1 MPKIPHQ
8 TPLVERDPKCP
19 PLPTGEVASG
29 NPNRVHVRL
38 ISIRKRLIDPDNL
51 SGKSLTDCLRNA
63 GFLCDDSAEEIS
75 YQIEQRKPRKDP
87 TTRQEEEEGTL
98 VYLTYPT
105 PESIDRVREKIH
117 QQIPNEKPKTTQRL

>member
-8 TPLVERDPKCP
+8 TTELERDPQRP
-19 PLPTGEVASG
+19 PLSTGEGATG

-38 ISIRKRLIDPDNL
+38 VSVRKRLIDPDNL

-63 GFLCDDSAEEIS
+63 GFLRDDSAEEII
-75 YQIEQRKPRKDP
+75 YQIEQRKPLKDP
-87 TTRQEEEEGTL
+87 TSGQEEEEGTL

-105 PESIDRVREKIH
+105 PESITRVREKIH
-117 QQIPNEKPKTTQRL
+117 QQIPK

>member
-8 TPLVERDPKCP
+8 TPLVERDLKCP
-19 PLPTGEVASG
+19 SLPTGEVASR

-38 ISIRKRLIDPDNL
+38 VSIRKRLIDPDNL

-63 GFLCDDSAEEIS
+63 GFLRDDSAEEIS

-87 TTRQEEEEGTL
+87 TSGQEEEEGTL

-105 PESIDRVREKIH
+105 QKSIDRVREKIH
-117 QQIPNEKPKTTQRL
+117 QQIPK

>member
-8 TPLVERDPKCP
+8 TPLVERDPQRP
-19 PLPTGEVASG
+19 PLPTSEVEER
-29 NPNRVHVRL
+29 NPNRVHARL
-38 ISIRKRLIDPDNL
+38 VSIRKRLLDPDNL

-87 TTRQEEEEGTL
+87 TSGQEEEEGTL

-105 PESIDRVREKIH
+105 QKSIERVREKIH
-117 QQIPNEKPKTTQRL
+117 QQIPNEKPKI

>member
-8 TPLVERDPKCP
+8 TPLVERDPKRP
-19 PLPTGEVASG
+19 PLPKGKVASG

-38 ISIRKRLIDPDNL
+38 VSIRKRLIDPDNL

-75 YQIEQRKPRKDP
+75 YQIEQRKPRKETMDG
-87 TTRQEEEEGTL
+87 QEEEEGTL

-105 PESIDRVREKIH
+105 PESIDRVREKI
-117 QQIPNEKPKTTQRL
+117 QSQITS

>member
-1 MPKIPHQ
+1 MPKIPYQ
-8 TPLVERDPKCP
+8 TPIVERDPQRP
-19 PLPTGEVASG
+19 PLSTGEVEEG
-29 NPNRVHVRL
+29 NPNRIHVRL
-38 ISIRKRLIDPDNL
+38 VSIRKRLIDPDNL

-87 TTRQEEEEGTL
+87 QTGQTEEEGTL

-105 PESIDRVREKIH
+105 QKSIDRVREKI
-117 QQIPNEKPKTTQRL
+117 QSQTP